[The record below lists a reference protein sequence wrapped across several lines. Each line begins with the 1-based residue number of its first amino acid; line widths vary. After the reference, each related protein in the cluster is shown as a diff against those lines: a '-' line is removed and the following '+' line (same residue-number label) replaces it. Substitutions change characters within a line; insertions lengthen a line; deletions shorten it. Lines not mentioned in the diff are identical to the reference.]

1 MERFSKCIKQNLFK
15 PFISRCA
22 LRRFLRY
29 GSAFKVGNA
38 VLVQALVLAG
48 FLAVCRASPAGG
60 AALVP
65 SLFGLQRL
73 CRKRYQL
80 SFFKH

>member
-1 MERFSKCIKQNLFK
+1 MRPARLFSATRRINTACSGLIGFL
-15 PFISRCA
+15 SDCS

-48 FLAVCRASPAGG
+48 FLTIPCSGLPE
-60 AALVP
+60 AAAEV
-65 SLFGLQRL
+65 
-73 CRKRYQL
+73 KR
-80 SFFKH
+80 

>member
-48 FLAVCRASPAGG
+48 FLTIPCSGLPE
-60 AALVP
+60 AAAEV
-65 SLFGLQRL
+65 
-73 CRKRYQL
+73 KRYAL
-80 SFFKH
+80 